1 MFLFIMS
8 KNAVKSLL
16 RYALKSTF
24 IILFCASDEKSSFP
38 ESILQV
44 ILQKNKTELSKSNTM
59 QRENIVTPT

>member
-1 MFLFIMS
+1 MR
-8 KNAVKSLL
+8 KA
-16 RYALKSTF
+16 R
-24 IILFCASDEKSSFP
+24 FP